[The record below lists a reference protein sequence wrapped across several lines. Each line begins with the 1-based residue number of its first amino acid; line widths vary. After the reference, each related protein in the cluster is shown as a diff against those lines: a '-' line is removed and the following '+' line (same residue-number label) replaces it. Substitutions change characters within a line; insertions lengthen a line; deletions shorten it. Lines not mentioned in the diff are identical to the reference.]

1 MPEPL
6 DRNTCDHDWHR
17 EPYSGPVLLY
27 TCRKCGD
34 EYERDV
40 S

>member
-1 MPEPL
+1 MPEPA
-6 DRNTCDHDWHR
+6 DRTACDHDYAR
-17 EPYSGPVLLY
+17 EPYSGPVLVY